1 MLTHTTIRNFKC
13 THTGCC
19 YSAKQHSTL
28 KSHIMR
34 KHDRTRRFMCPHR
47 SCPYTAVH
55 PGDLRSHT
63 KRCKMMWAAAQSMAD
78 TLADTCPL
86 VTPSEVELLPVLAEP
101 GCEEQSSES
110 DGACMT
116 VACVAAPASSLPKR
130 VTMPS
135 EPEPETELA
144 AEEVA
149 TMLSEMTATA
159 TATATVTV
167 TASTAWTAG
176 TASL

>member
-1 MLTHTTIRNFKC
+1 MGSEMCIRD
-13 THTGCC
+13 
-19 YSAKQHSTL
+19 S
-28 KSHIMR
+28 
-34 KHDRTRRFMCPHR
+34 R

-63 KRCKMMWAAAQSMAD
+63 KRCKMMWAAAQPMAD
-78 TLADTCPL
+78 TLADTCPV
-86 VTPSEVELLPVLAEP
+86 VTPSEVELLPVLPEP

-116 VACVAAPASSLPKR
+116 VACAAAPASSLPKR

-135 EPEPETELA
+135 EPEPEPEPELA

-149 TMLSEMTATA
+149 TMLSEMTAAAAAVTA
-159 TATATVTV
+159 TVTVTV
-167 TASTAWTAG
+167 TASTTG

>member
-1 MLTHTTIRNFKC
+1 
-13 THTGCC
+13 
-19 YSAKQHSTL
+19 
-28 KSHIMR
+28 
-34 KHDRTRRFMCPHR
+34 
-47 SCPYTAVH
+47 
-55 PGDLRSHT
+55 
-63 KRCKMMWAAAQSMAD
+63 MWAAAQSMAD

>member
-1 MLTHTTIRNFKC
+1 
-13 THTGCC
+13 
-19 YSAKQHSTL
+19 
-28 KSHIMR
+28 
-34 KHDRTRRFMCPHR
+34 
-47 SCPYTAVH
+47 
-55 PGDLRSHT
+55 
-63 KRCKMMWAAAQSMAD
+63 MWAAAQSMAD

-86 VTPSEVELLPVLAEP
+86 VTPSEVELLPVLPEP

-135 EPEPETELA
+135 EPEPEPEPELA

-149 TMLSEMTATA
+149 TMLSEMTAAAAAVTA
-159 TATATVTV
+159 TVTVTV
-167 TASTAWTAG
+167 TASTTG